1 VWSTT
6 CDSGTW
12 LVKYIV
18 WMQVAS
24 LSMLVGGL
32 SSAVFR
38 DEDGGWGLGGKW
50 VVEWVLKY
58 APKSNAIQGWTS
70 YALVGLGCVLLRSA
84 EGYWDMLA

>member
-1 VWSTT
+1 MWSTT

-38 DEDGGWGLGGKW
+38 DEDGDGD
-50 VVEWVLKY
+50 
-58 APKSNAIQGWTS
+58 
-70 YALVGLGCVLLRSA
+70 VG
-84 EGYWDMLA
+84 